1 MLPVST
7 MVPNANS
14 NNNNNNNRT
23 EQILAQNTAGTLGPQ
38 LSSLATLSYGNAN
51 KGNCTDLSSPSLAR
65 RVIFPML
72 YKKSC
77 DDASTTTCS
86 NSSAET
92 ANSLFGK
99 DCMSADAANTNRAR
113 STPGTGS
120 SCSTSKSCE
129 TPLLPLMT
137 EAEEQRLR
145 SRLDHILPLSDSP
158 RNVSHFPHQ
167 QTQPMPLS
175 SPFDSAKLSLSWEN
189 HVSKAPTIPRASAE
203 HNNRYRK
210 VVLNNNPMTTPMV
223 RRSTTLFTN
232 ASQIT
237 LESAPTLPQ
246 LQSRRRTQS
255 LTLPPSAR
263 SSPPQAEHRT
273 LPPLPSILKTS
284 ACFGQDRSGGDNPT
298 LKPRIAPMPPT
309 FSVSSDMPSLTSAS
323 STESLLTDDTA
334 DTSETSSSSPVPLLK
349 ASVMNASS
357 TGNNPRQRSASA
369 RCLEN
374 TLLLAPQKPLRRC
387 VSEGVKAI
395 KFDPHVWV
403 RVFTRPPSE
412 ADCVWYTP
420 RDLDRFKKEAMQHI
434 IQYHQAT
441 MTTTTPIMLPT
452 GTGRMVVS
460 ARTNCP
466 RATQVGIIQPKM
478 LFSHRALSSWEDD
491 DDDDDML
498 CAPASSTPS
507 PSTSLMNKT
516 VRTEISKILV
526 VDPLEICRKLLR
538 HTLELLLPHASIT
551 TASSSAEAQEIFES
565 DPSTF
570 DLVLVEEHLSK
581 HESGSKLLE
590 TWQKTHPHVL
600 FIGLTAHYV
609 LEKELLL
616 QSGADMV
623 WGKPPPLMNEALRND
638 ILKKLLT
645 KRGKTQLLQGL
656 FATGGT

>member
-7 MVPNANS
+7 MVPNAN
-14 NNNNNNNRT
+14 NNNNNGI
-23 EQILAQNTAGTLGPQ
+23 EQILAQNKGPH
-38 LSSLATLSYGNAN
+38 LSRLATLSYGNAN
-51 KGNCTDLSSPSLAR
+51 KGNNTDLSSPSLAR

-72 YKKSC
+72 YNKSSV
-77 DDASTTTCS
+77 DSSTTSCS
-86 NSSAET
+86 NSSAGA

-99 DCMSADAANTNRAR
+99 DCMSADAVNTNRVR
-113 STPGTGS
+113 STPGTSS
-120 SCSTSKSCE
+120 SCSSSKSCE

-145 SRLDHILPLSDSP
+145 SRLDHILPMSDSP
-158 RNVSHFPHQ
+158 RTVSRFPHQ
-167 QTQPMPLS
+167 ETQQMTLS
-175 SPFDSAKLSLSWEN
+175 SPFDSAKLSSLWEN
-189 HVSKAPTIPRASAE
+189 HVSNASTFPRAYE
-203 HNNRYRK
+203 QNNRYRK

-223 RRSTTLFTN
+223 RRSTTLFTR

-246 LQSRRRTQS
+246 LQSRHRTQS
-255 LTLPPSAR
+255 LTLPLSTIP
-263 SSPPQAEHRT
+263 SSPSRAEHRT

-284 ACFGQDRSGGDNPT
+284 ASFGQDRSGGVNPA

-334 DTSETSSSSPVPLLK
+334 DNSETSSSSPVPCAK
-349 ASVMNASS
+349 ALVMNTS
-357 TGNNPRQRSASA
+357 TAIGNNPRQRTESA
-369 RCLEN
+369 RCLHN
-374 TLLLAPQKPLRRC
+374 SMLLPPQKPLRRC
-387 VSEGVKAI
+387 VSEGMKAI

-420 RDLDRFKKEAMQHI
+420 RDLDRFKKEAMQRI
-434 IQYHQAT
+434 IQYHRATAT
-441 MTTTTPIMLPT
+441 MTAPIMLST

-460 ARTNCP
+460 GRTNSP
-466 RATQVGIIQPKM
+466 HATQVGIVQPKM

-491 DDDDDML
+491 DDDDDNL
-498 CAPASSTPS
+498 GAPASSMPS
-507 PSTSLMNKT
+507 PSTSLMNQT

-526 VDPLEICRKLLR
+526 VDPLEICRRLLR

-551 TASSSAEAQEIFES
+551 TASSSAQAQELFES
-565 DPSTF
+565 GQSAF

-590 TWQKTHPHVL
+590 AWKKTHPQVL

-609 LEKELLL
+609 LEKELLI
-616 QSGADMV
+616 QSGADVV

-638 ILKKLLT
+638 LLKKVLT
-645 KRGKTQLLQGL
+645 KRGKIQLLRGL